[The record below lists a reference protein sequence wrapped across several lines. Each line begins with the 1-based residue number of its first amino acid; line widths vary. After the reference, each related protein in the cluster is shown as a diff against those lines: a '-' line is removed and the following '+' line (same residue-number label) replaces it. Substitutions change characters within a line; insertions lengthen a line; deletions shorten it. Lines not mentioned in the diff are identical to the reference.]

1 MLTGAGGLLG
11 DFFSLAIQTLV
22 VMVLVYVLLRDGQ
35 AILQRLTRFVLLDHK
50 RTERLLR
57 SVSGTIQAS
66 MNGILIIAVSEAI
79 LRASHWPCWGCRAP
93 YCGAPLPYSHR

>member
-50 RTERLLR
+50 AFNGPPAGPGSKQAGPFRL
-57 SVSGTIQAS
+57 
-66 MNGILIIAVSEAI
+66 
-79 LRASHWPCWGCRAP
+79 P
-93 YCGAPLPYSHR
+93 